1 MKKSLIVKLSAVL
14 ALGMLCASS
23 AAHAENTT
31 TTVVSPDQKT
41 VTTTSEQGRTTV
53 DYKQTVTGST
63 TRTKFE
69 PAKPAYQPMGR
80 DDYKPMGTD
89 GYEPMG
95 RNNLGR

>member
-1 MKKSLIVKLSAVL
+1 MKKLSAVL
-14 ALGMLCASS
+14 VSGILCASS
-23 AAHAENTT
+23 AAHAENTV
-31 TTVVSPDQKT
+31 TTVVSPDQMT
-41 VTTTSEQGRTTV
+41 VTTTSNQGRTTV
-53 DYKQTVTGST
+53 DYTQTT
-63 TRTKFE
+63 TTKFE

>member
-1 MKKSLIVKLSAVL
+1 MKKPLIVKLSAVL

-80 DDYKPMGTD
+80 DDYKPMG
-89 GYEPMG
+89 
-95 RNNLGR
+95 LSLIHI